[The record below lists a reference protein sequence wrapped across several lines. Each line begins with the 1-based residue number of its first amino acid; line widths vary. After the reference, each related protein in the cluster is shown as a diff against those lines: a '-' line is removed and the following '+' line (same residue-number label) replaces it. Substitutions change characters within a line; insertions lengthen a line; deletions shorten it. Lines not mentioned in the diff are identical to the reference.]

1 MIKNVGYLD
10 ETLRMEPLTPF
21 GGFSVLNALRTIKP
35 GETKSIVIQ
44 FMPFSQQIYEEKL
57 FIFSKHTVVS
67 ITLKG
72 TGVRP
77 ECEISLADGLLS
89 FGNVIVNESIEKSF
103 SIKNLSGFPVD
114 FDLVSKVSGVE
125 NKSHLKPSPWFLLKV
140 PLNLLVNT
148 QSRLCSNLIIPQ
160 TTILMSCLLIFPI
173 R

>member
-125 NKSHLKPSPWFLLKV
+125 NKSHLKPFTLV
-140 PLNLLVNT
+140 PAQGTIKPASEYTVKIVFQPDHPSNYYFDVLLVD
-148 QSRLCSNLIIPQ
+148 IPN
-160 TTILMSCLLIFPI
+160 
-173 R
+173 